1 MKRKFLLLQVE
12 EEAFTTTPQ
21 NKNCLIKIFS
31 MPVVWE
37 ISALHLANEKTL
49 FNGVILKSAPYS
61 FTKDVN
67 RFSNFLKV
75 LKSYFTKS
83 YANKSISITTNGK
96 TVQTMTDRNG
106 SFRIVADGLHEG
118 EIKVHTSEKDEP
130 LKILQPYPVTFTSTE
145 STFDVI
151 SDIDDTIIVSNTTS
165 LLKRFLTLSF
175 RAPHKRMTIGFSKKM
190 FVEFKKLNARI
201 FYVSKSESNLFGY
214 LTTFI
219 EHNDLPKYALFLT
232 PYLSLKDLFFSKKS
246 VDFKMENISFIIENS
261 DLKNYILFGDD
272 TQRDMEIYY
281 EIAKAYP
288 KRIAKIYIR
297 QTKSKIAPH
306 QKEKM
311 DKLVSVGVPVKYF
324 QSDDDVELLNYLN

>member
-1 MKRKFLLLQVE
+1 
-12 EEAFTTTPQ
+12 
-21 NKNCLIKIFS
+21 

-37 ISALHLANEKTL
+37 ISAMHLANEKTL
-49 FNGVILKSAPYS
+49 FNGVILKNAPYS
-61 FTKDVN
+61 FTQDVN
-67 RFSNFLKV
+67 IFSNFFKV

-83 YANKSISITTNGK
+83 YANKNITITTNGK
-96 TVQTMTDRNG
+96 AVQTMTDRNG

-118 EIKVHTSEKDEP
+118 EIKVHTSDKEP
-130 LKILQPYPVTFTSTE
+130 MEVLQPYPVTFTTTE
-145 STFDVI
+145 SSFDVI

-165 LLKRFLTLSF
+165 LLKRFLTLTLK
-175 RAPHKRMTIGFSKKM
+175 APHKRMTIGFSKKM

-232 PYLSLKDLFFSKKS
+232 PYLSFKDLFFSKKAA
-246 VDFKMENISFIIENS
+246 DFKIENISFIIENS
-261 DLKNYILFGDD
+261 EFKNYILFGDD
-272 TQRDMEIYY
+272 TQRDMEIYC

-297 QTKSKIAPH
+297 QTSSKISLY
-306 QKEKM
+306 QKEAM
-311 DKLVSVGVPVKYF
+311 NKLVSVGVPVKYF
-324 QSDDDVELLNYLN
+324 QSDDDIELLNYLN